1 MHDFLNPSP
10 EHCDIEAMKKNFRP
24 GSFNYWPL
32 IVYALLI
39 YSPQGLA
46 AEAAAGKLPK
56 FHIIASG
63 HAEKIDS
70 LVRQIINRTIAQ
82 KYRNALVLADS
93 VTVLAPEEP
102 IGYFFRAAVLQAR
115 MLDYG
120 SLEDEKTFFNATGTC
135 RKLAEKKL
143 RQNVKDAWAHF
154 FLGSALGYE
163 AFFLGK
169 KKRYFEA
176 FRTGWQCIQH
186 LEAAL
191 KHDPRLYDAYLGI
204 GTYKYYRSKMSKNFT
219 WLPFVD
225 DERAEGIRMVR
236 QAIANGRYSRSA
248 AINGLSW
255 ILMDENRSEEALA
268 LVDSAL
274 TIYTGSRFFLWA
286 SAAAAYR
293 VERYDQAAA
302 CYGQIL
308 RSLQDEN
315 VLSPYIE
322 LVCRTRLARAYQAA
336 KKMENACRELE
347 RIGAL
352 ELSKDDRSRGE
363 AFLKEVALYR
373 KECEGQLTGT
383 RHQDS
388 PNGSK
393 ARTYQ

>member
-1 MHDFLNPSP
+1 
-10 EHCDIEAMKKNFRP
+10 MKKLFRP
-24 GSFNYWPL
+24 GSFIYWPL

-39 YSPQGLA
+39 YSPQSLT
-46 AEAAAGKLPK
+46 AEAAAGKLLK

-63 HAEKIDS
+63 QAEKIDS
-70 LVRQIINRTIAQ
+70 LVRQVINRTIAQ
-82 KYRNALVLADS
+82 KYGEALVLADS
-93 VTVLAPEEP
+93 VVELAPEEP
-102 IGYFFRAAVLQAR
+102 IGYFFRAAILQAR

-120 SLEDEKTFFNATGTC
+120 SLADEKVFFNATGTC
-135 RKLAEKKL
+135 RKLAQKKL

-191 KHDPRLYDAYLGI
+191 KHDPELYDAYLGI

-236 QAIANGRYSRSA
+236 QAVANGHYSRSA

-255 ILMDENRSEEALA
+255 ILMDENRSEEALT

-274 TIYTGSRFFLWA
+274 TIYPGSRFFLWA

-293 VERYDQAAA
+293 VERYDQAVS
-302 CYGQIL
+302 CYSQIL
-308 RSLQDEN
+308 RSLQDEK

-322 LVCRTRLARAYQAA
+322 LVCRTRLARAYQTA
-336 KKMENACRELE
+336 KKMETACQELQ
-347 RIGAL
+347 RIDAL

-373 KECEGQLTGT
+373 KEC
-383 RHQDS
+383 
-388 PNGSK
+388 
-393 ARTYQ
+393 

>member
-1 MHDFLNPSP
+1 
-10 EHCDIEAMKKNFRP
+10 MKKLLCP
-24 GSFNYWPL
+24 GSFIYWPL
-32 IVYALLI
+32 IVYVLI
-39 YSPQGLA
+39 TYSPTSLA
-46 AEAAAGKLPK
+46 AEAPTGKLPK

-63 HAEKIDS
+63 QTTKIES
-70 LVRQIINRTIAQ
+70 LVQQTISLAIEQ
-82 KYRNALVLADS
+82 KYDQALGRADS
-93 VTVLAPEEP
+93 VVKLAPEEP

-120 SLEDEKTFFNATGTC
+120 TLEDEKAFFNATGAC

-191 KHDPRLYDAYLGI
+191 KHDPELYDAYLGI
-204 GTYKYYRSKMSKNFT
+204 GTYKYYRSKMSKSFT

-255 ILMDENRSEEALA
+255 ILMDENRSKEALA

-274 TIYTGSRFFLWA
+274 TIYPGSRFFLWA
-286 SAAAAYR
+286 AAAAAYR
-293 VERYDQAAA
+293 VERYDQAAD
-302 CYGQIL
+302 CYSQIL

-315 VLSPYIE
+315 ALSPYME

-336 KKMENACRELE
+336 KKMETACRELQH
-347 RIGAL
+347 IDTL

-373 KECEGQLTGT
+373 KECEGRLTGA

>member
-1 MHDFLNPSP
+1 
-10 EHCDIEAMKKNFRP
+10 MKKFFRP
-24 GSFNYWPL
+24 VAFIYWPL
-32 IVYALLI
+32 MVYVLI
-39 YSPQGLA
+39 TYSPKSPT
-46 AEAAAGKLPK
+46 AEAAAGILPK
-56 FHIIASG
+56 FHITVSG
-63 HAEKIDS
+63 QAAAVDS
-70 LVRQIINRTIAQ
+70 LVRQAIILAIEQ
-82 KYRNALVLADS
+82 KYDKALARADS
-93 VTVLAPEEP
+93 VVKLAPEEP
-102 IGYFFRAAVLQAR
+102 IGHFFRAAVLQAR

-120 SLEDEKTFFNATGTC
+120 TLDDEKAFFSATGTS

-143 RQNVKDAWAHF
+143 RQNLKDAWAHF

-176 FRTGWQCIQH
+176 FRTGWRSIQH

-225 DERAEGIRMVR
+225 DEREEGIRMIR

-255 ILMDENRSEEALA
+255 VLMDENRSKEALA

-274 TIYTGSRFFLWA
+274 TMYPGSRFFLWA
-286 SAAAAYR
+286 AAAAAYR

-302 CYGQIL
+302 YYSQIL
-308 RSLQDEN
+308 RSLQDDHA
-315 VLSPYIE
+315 LSPYIE
-322 LVCRTRLARAYQAA
+322 LVCRTRLARVYQAA
-336 KKMENACRELE
+336 KKMEPACQELQ
-347 RIGAL
+347 RVDAIA
-352 ELSKDDRSRGE
+352 LSKDDRSRGE

-373 KECEGQLTGT
+373 KECDGLLTGA
-383 RHQDS
+383 RPQDS
-388 PNGSK
+388 PNGLK
-393 ARTYQ
+393 ARSNQ

>member
-1 MHDFLNPSP
+1 
-10 EHCDIEAMKKNFRP
+10 MKKLFCP
-24 GSFNYWPL
+24 GSCICWPL

-39 YSPQGLA
+39 YSPKSPA
-46 AEAAAGKLPK
+46 AEAPAGKLPK

-63 HAEKIDS
+63 QAVKIDS
-70 LVRQIINRTIAQ
+70 LVRQVINRTIAQ
-82 KYRNALVLADS
+82 KYGEALVLADS
-93 VTVLAPEEP
+93 VARLAPEEP
-102 IGYFFRAAVLQAR
+102 AGYFFRAAVLQAR

-120 SLEDEKTFFNATGTC
+120 GLEDEKTFFNATGTC
-135 RKLAEKKL
+135 RKLAQKKL
-143 RQNVKDAWAHF
+143 RQNIKDAWAHF

-191 KHDPRLYDAYLGI
+191 KHDPQLYDAYLGI

-255 ILMDENRSEEALA
+255 ILMDENRSKEALV

-274 TIYTGSRFFLWA
+274 TLYPGSRFFLWA
-286 SAAAAYR
+286 AAAAAYR
-293 VERYDQAAA
+293 VERYDQAAV

-308 RSLQDEN
+308 QSLQNEN
-315 VLSPYIE
+315 ALSPYIE
-322 LVCRTRLARAYQAA
+322 LVCRTRLARAYQAVN
-336 KKMENACRELE
+336 KKEPACEELQ
-347 RIGAL
+347 RIDAL

-373 KECEGQLTGT
+373 KECEGRLTGA

-388 PNGSK
+388 PNGPK
-393 ARTYQ
+393 ARTNH

>member
-1 MHDFLNPSP
+1 M
-10 EHCDIEAMKKNFRP
+10 
-24 GSFNYWPL
+24 
-32 IVYALLI
+32 
-39 YSPQGLA
+39 
-46 AEAAAGKLPK
+46 
-56 FHIIASG
+56 
-63 HAEKIDS
+63 
-70 LVRQIINRTIAQ
+70 RQVINRTIAQ
-82 KYRNALVLADS
+82 KYGEALALADC
-93 VTVLAPEEP
+93 VVKFAPEEP
-102 IGYFFRAAVLQAR
+102 VGHFFRAAVLQAR
-115 MLDYG
+115 ILDYG
-120 SLEDEKTFFNATGTC
+120 SLEDEKAFFSATGTC
-135 RKLAEKKL
+135 RKLAQKKL

-191 KHDPRLYDAYLGI
+191 KHDPELYDAYLGI
-204 GTYKYYRSKMSKNFT
+204 GTYKYYRSKMSKSFT

-225 DERAEGIRMVR
+225 DERALGIRMVR

-255 ILMDENRSEEALA
+255 ILMDENRSKEALA

-274 TIYTGSRFFLWA
+274 TIYPGSRFFLWA
-286 SAAAAYR
+286 AAAAAYR
-293 VERYDQAAA
+293 VKRYDQAAA

-336 KKMENACRELE
+336 KKMEDACRELQH
-347 RIGAL
+347 IGAL
-352 ELSKDDRSRGE
+352 DLSKDDRSRGE

-373 KECEGQLTGT
+373 KECEGRLTGT
-383 RHQDS
+383 RHQNS

-393 ARTYQ
+393 ARTNQ

>member
-1 MHDFLNPSP
+1 
-10 EHCDIEAMKKNFRP
+10 MKKFFRP
-24 GSFNYWPL
+24 GSFIYWPL
-32 IVYALLI
+32 IVYVLI
-39 YSPQGLA
+39 TYSPTSPVA
-46 AEAAAGKLPK
+46 DAKAGMLPK
-56 FHIIASG
+56 FHINGSG
-63 HAEKIDS
+63 QAAKIES
-70 LVRQIINRTIAQ
+70 LVQQAISLAIEQ
-82 KYRNALVLADS
+82 KYDKALGRADS
-93 VTVLAPEEP
+93 VVKLAPEEP
-102 IGYFFRAAVLQAR
+102 IGYFFQAAVLQAR

-120 SLEDEKTFFNATGTC
+120 MLDDEKAFFSATGIS

-176 FRTGWQCIQH
+176 FRTGWQSIQH

-191 KHDPRLYDAYLGI
+191 KHDPELYDAYLGI
-204 GTYKYYRSKMSKNFT
+204 GTYKYYRSKMSKSLA

-225 DERAEGIRMVR
+225 DERAEGIRMIR
-236 QAIANGRYSRSA
+236 QAMANGRYSRSA

-255 ILMDENRSEEALA
+255 VLMDEERSQEALA

-274 TIYTGSRFFLWA
+274 AIYPDSRFFLWA
-286 SAAAAYR
+286 AAAAAYR

-302 CYGQIL
+302 YYSQIL

-322 LVCRTRLARAYQAA
+322 LVCRTRLARTYQVAN
-336 KKMENACRELE
+336 KMENACQELQ
-347 RIGAL
+347 RIDAI

-363 AFLKEVALYR
+363 AFLKEAALYR
-373 KECEGQLTGT
+373 KECESRLSGA

-388 PNGSK
+388 PNGPK
-393 ARTYQ
+393 ARTNQ